1 MTPLSNQAIVDLL
14 EAEMRHDLDAY
25 TKPGNV
31 VYSITQD
38 EILAF
43 ARKMGVPV
51 PDSGAGAVLSPLEA
65 DRRILDHD
73 LTFMRANLNSVNELL
88 AARQEADDPIGYI
101 QLRERR
107 AQLQANI
114 SSQVARIAAL
124 DLALATD

>member
-1 MTPLSNQAIVDLL
+1 MTPLSNQQIVDLL
-14 EAEMRHDLDAY
+14 ETEMQHDVDAY

-31 VYSITQD
+31 VYSVTQD

-51 PDSGAGAVLSPLEA
+51 PDNGGGSVLSPLEA
-65 DRRILDHD
+65 DRKILEHD
-73 LTFMRANLNSVNELL
+73 LSFMRANLNSVNELL

-107 AQLQANI
+107 TQLQANVL
-114 SSQVARIAAL
+114 SQVTRIAAL